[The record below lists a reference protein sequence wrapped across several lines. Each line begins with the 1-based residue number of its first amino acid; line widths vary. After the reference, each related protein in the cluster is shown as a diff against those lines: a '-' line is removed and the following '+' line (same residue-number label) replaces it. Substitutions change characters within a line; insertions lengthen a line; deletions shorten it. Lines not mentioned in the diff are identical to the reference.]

1 MAHDFAHRTA
11 RPQRSTAQ
19 SAAGTRFHL
28 TSFASGALFGAVLAI
43 AAFLAPRWWPMD
55 SLEAKADPAPAKEET
70 ANVDTGPKYVFYT
83 ELERSRVKTDP
94 TPYDGPAAADRE
106 KPQAPSPSSRPP
118 AAKPASATSTA
129 PATQTSREF
138 ILQAGSFRA
147 RDDADRLRQTLEAV
161 GFNSITTAVRM
172 GDGSQVHRV
181 LVGPFTTEV
190 DVHRAMIQLKERNI
204 DPLLLKR

>member
-11 RPQRSTAQ
+11 RPQRSNAQ
-19 SAAGTRFHL
+19 SATGARFHL

-55 SLEAKADPAPAKEET
+55 SLEAKADPGPPKDEET

-94 TPYDGPAAADRE
+94 TPYDGPAAADRD
-106 KPQAPSPSSRPP
+106 KPAAPSARPP
-118 AAKPASATSTA
+118 SAQPPSATSTA
-129 PATQTSREF
+129 PATQASRAF

-181 LVGPFTTEV
+181 LIGPFSTEV
-190 DVHRAMIQLKERNI
+190 DVHRAMTQLKERNI